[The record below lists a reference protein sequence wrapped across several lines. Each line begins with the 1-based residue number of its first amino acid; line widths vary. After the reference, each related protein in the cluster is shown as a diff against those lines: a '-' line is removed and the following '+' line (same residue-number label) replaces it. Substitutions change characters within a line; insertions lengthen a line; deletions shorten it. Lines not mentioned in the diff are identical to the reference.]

1 MIMNHRGTV
10 GATDS
15 VSVVEQELLDHFLVL
30 HSKLRTHDVL
40 LDLLAE
46 LHESPAVVEFDFKFY
61 LLGARIFRIGI
72 GVLIRG

>member
-1 MIMNHRGTV
+1 MIVNHWGAIGASNSV
-10 GATDS
+10 G
-15 VSVVEQELLDHFLVL
+15 VVEQKLLDHFLVF
-30 HSKLRTHDVL
+30 HGELRAHDVL